1 MCSHVGRCNRK
12 SVVKLVFLYVVFLS
26 SLPVLQG
33 LALSDLYPF
42 GKAASDNKTERTDD
56 GGSHKILLKN
66 PFKFFGRN
74 KSSLFVSIPKCL
86 GAFGVEYA
94 ITSARQ
100 NIWIKYTDWLD
111 FGLSWLNRWFY
122 SRYFNPTLLYF
133 YYCGNIGNTSDLVTR
148 QISAPYQLLADALP
162 HRRPAVCF
170 VWSSGFRKQRN
181 FEDKWRQPQMDL
193 KKPCSANK
201 HTLLYLFS

>member
-1 MCSHVGRCNRK
+1 MSGCNDCVQFVNIRSWSLVFKTKTYKKNWPGLGKTCGLTSIRQDVIQAHLTNPCRLRSIMCSHVGRCNRK

-122 SRYFNPTLLYF
+122 SRYFNPTLLY
-133 YYCGNIGNTSDLVTR
+133 
-148 QISAPYQLLADALP
+148 
-162 HRRPAVCF
+162 
-170 VWSSGFRKQRN
+170 
-181 FEDKWRQPQMDL
+181 
-193 KKPCSANK
+193 
-201 HTLLYLFS
+201 